1 MTITQPHILDY
12 LKSLTHEQRLS
23 AQTLV
28 DMMEE
33 TSHCKP
39 KLWRTIVG
47 FGKLYYR
54 YPTGHDGYMP
64 ILAFAMRAKQIT
76 LYLSLDVA
84 QLPGLKK
91 LGMFKIGKSCL
102 YIKKLSDVNIF
113 QLKKLIQS
121 AYEVTLN
128 YDFVQLIEE
137 N

>member
-1 MTITQPHILDY
+1 MTITQPHIRDH
-12 LKSLTHEQRLS
+12 LKALTHEQRLS

-39 KLWRTIVG
+39 KLWGTTVG

-64 ILAFAMRAKQIT
+64 ILGFAMRAKQIT
-76 LYLSLDVA
+76 LYLSLDIA

-91 LGMFKIGKSCL
+91 LGTFTIGKSCL
-102 YIKKLSDVNIF
+102 YIKKLSDVDLTK
-113 QLKKLIQS
+113 LKHLIQS
-121 AYEVTLN
+121 AYEVTLK
-128 YDFVQLIEE
+128 YDFVKVIQEQ
-137 N
+137 